1 MPYFSESSEQE
12 MGEDSSR
19 CSDLTNPL
27 VYFCR
32 FRMGTV
38 FSRGCASDGCIIRCP
53 NDTLRSSTISDGI
66 TFPSTMANVTDLQT
80 KYSKL
85 AQEYS
90 KLRAQNQ
97 VLKKAVVD
105 EQANSL
111 SLKEQLKQRDQSLR
125 KQEQEMDS
133 LSFRNQQ
140 LAKRV
145 ELLQEELAVSEAKG
159 KKGKSKGDSPPQHG
173 LETQNVFDE
182 DLQKKIEENERL
194 HIQFYEAD
202 EKHRRQE
209 AELKTRLQELEK
221 DSEQH
226 QAVVDGLTTKYMESI
241 ERLQGDKARLEVKA
255 QTLEREA
262 KECRMRTEECQ
273 QQLRRCQT
281 ELNRQVKQSSSVI
294 QEKVPFN
301 DTKFSDYN
309 SLNVPPHN
317 RRHQLKARDVAGQA
331 LGFIQDLV
339 AALLNFHSYTEQR
352 VHIYPL
358 DSSIETIS
366 PLNQKFS
373 QYLHENAAYV
383 RPLEDSFLQLHQS
396 ITEDTVTVLETV
408 VKLKTFADHFSS
420 YTHFL
425 QKILPYQLKSL
436 EEECEAPLCTAAL
449 TAKNQELQSDMK
461 RVTSVFEKLQNY
473 INILALPS
481 VRQDAVPQSSTS
493 AVFTQLAAC
502 LHSLNDAIKGESTIA
517 TFFSNNLD
525 FFTSPGYS
533 PRGSTVAL
541 NPLQAESMLANKK
554 KAAAYIHAIK
564 KPRPQSVPYREA
576 LSNRRILNSSTESRE
591 GLTQQ
596 RSHLAKIYNQALWT
610 VQPRMS
616 QCVSR
621 VYNNRD
627 KPSFHKLTVRSSP
640 LPVGLLQ
647 VQQSQ
652 EKIAR
657 LEQEKEHWLLE
668 AQLGKVRLEKENQ
681 RIADLE
687 AQLAAALGGSPNLQA
702 SAASTLAQSHEEADR
717 EQKAAGKETTL
728 CTSLVGDEESREQL
742 IKTHYM
748 ARVGELTTQLQISDS
763 KAVHFHSECRAL
775 AKRLAIAEK
784 SREALSEEVKV
795 ANQNITRLQDELTT
809 TKRSYEDQLSMM
821 SDHLC
826 SMNETLSK
834 QKEEID
840 TLKLGSKSAAAVVVS
855 KELVLSETCAKYDKS
870 SDNLTQDYQNK
881 GAEPD
886 PEAGL
891 RVRDVGLD
899 FYGQMRL
906 QHIESGFS
914 VASVDVPQSRAASTS
929 KDRLID

>member
-1 MPYFSESSEQE
+1 MHAALE
-12 MGEDSSR
+12 
-19 CSDLTNPL
+19 
-27 VYFCR
+27 
-32 FRMGTV
+32 
-38 FSRGCASDGCIIRCP
+38 
-53 NDTLRSSTISDGI
+53 ISG
-66 TFPSTMANVTDLQT
+66 
-80 KYSKL
+80 
-85 AQEYS
+85 
-90 KLRAQNQ
+90 LRAQNQ
-97 VLKKAVVD
+97 VLKKGVVD
-105 EQANSL
+105 EQANSA

-145 ELLQEELAVSEAKG
+145 ELLQEELAASEAKG
-159 KKGKSKGDSPPQHG
+159 KKGKSKGDSPSQHG
-173 LETQNVFDE
+173 LQTQSVFDE

-202 EKHRRQE
+202 ERHKKTE
-209 AELKTRLQELEK
+209 AELRERLEKLEK
-221 DSEQH
+221 DAEQH
-226 QAVVDGLTTKYMESI
+226 HGVVDGLTTKYAETI
-241 ERLQGDKARLEVKA
+241 ERLQSDKARLEVKA

-262 KECRMRTEECQ
+262 KECRMRTEDCQ
-273 QQLRRCQT
+273 QQLRRCQS

-301 DTKFSDYN
+301 DTSEYLRSVHCAAF
-309 SLNVPPHN
+309 
-317 RRHQLKARDVAGQA
+317 QLKARDVAGQA
-331 LGFIQDLV
+331 MSFIQDLV
-339 AALLNFHSYTEQR
+339 AALLNVHSYTEQR

-383 RPLEDSFLQLHQS
+383 RPLEDSFLQLYQS

-408 VKLKTFADHFSS
+408 VKLKIFSDNFSS

-449 TAKNQELQSDMK
+449 SAKNQELQSDIK

-473 INILALPS
+473 INLLALPS
-481 VRQDAVPQSSTS
+481 VRQDAMPHSNTS

-502 LHSLNDAIKGESTIA
+502 LHSLHDAIKEMSKHYNQKADIERELPTVTQKLCTTTECLLGSLGSLTSCTGKIA

-525 FFTSPGYS
+525 FFTSSGYS
-533 PRGSTVAL
+533 PRGSTAAL
-541 NPLQAESMLANKK
+541 NPVQAESMLANKK
-554 KAAAYIHAIK
+554 KATAYIQAVK
-564 KPRPQSVPYREA
+564 KVSPQSVPYREA
-576 LSNRRILNSSTESRE
+576 LSNRRILTSSTESRE
-591 GLTQQ
+591 GLTQ
-596 RSHLAKIYNQALWT
+596 
-610 VQPRMS
+610 
-616 QCVSR
+616 
-621 VYNNRD
+621 
-627 KPSFHKLTVRSSP
+627 
-640 LPVGLLQ
+640 Q

-681 RIADLE
+681 RIAELE
-687 AQLAAALGGSPNLQA
+687 AQLAANLYPSNNA
-702 SAASTLAQSHEEADR
+702 PSKDNKILCSLMLCLTLQ
-717 EQKAAGKETTL
+717 
-728 CTSLVGDEESREQL
+728 VGDEESREQL
-742 IKTHYM
+742 IKSHYM

-784 SREALSEEVKV
+784 SRETFSEEVKL
-795 ANQNITRLQDELTT
+795 ANQNITRLQDELAT

-834 QKEEID
+834 QREEID
-840 TLKLGSKSAAAVVVS
+840 TLKMGSKV
-855 KELVLSETCAKYDKS
+855 
-870 SDNLTQDYQNK
+870 
-881 GAEPD
+881 
-886 PEAGL
+886 
-891 RVRDVGLD
+891 
-899 FYGQMRL
+899 
-906 QHIESGFS
+906 
-914 VASVDVPQSRAASTS
+914 
-929 KDRLID
+929 

>member
-1 MPYFSESSEQE
+1 
-12 MGEDSSR
+12 
-19 CSDLTNPL
+19 
-27 VYFCR
+27 
-32 FRMGTV
+32 
-38 FSRGCASDGCIIRCP
+38 
-53 NDTLRSSTISDGI
+53 
-66 TFPSTMANVTDLQT
+66 MANVTDLQT

-105 EQANSL
+105 EQANST

-145 ELLQEELAVSEAKG
+145 ELLQEELVASEAKG
-159 KKGKSKGDSPPQHG
+159 KKGKHG
-173 LETQNVFDE
+173 LQTQNVFDE

-202 EKHRRQE
+202 EQHRRQE
-209 AELKTRLQELEK
+209 AELRARLKELEK

-226 QAVVDGLTTKYMESI
+226 QAVVDGLTTKYMETI

-255 QTLEREA
+255 QTLERES
-262 KECRMRTEECQ
+262 KECRLRTEECQ
-273 QQLRRCQT
+273 QQLRRCQA

-301 DTKFSDYN
+301 DTGEYLAMSHLDKED
-309 SLNVPPHN
+309 
-317 RRHQLKARDVAGQA
+317 LKARDVAGQA
-331 LGFIQDLV
+331 LSFIQDLV

-358 DSSIETIS
+358 DSSIESIS

-383 RPLEDSFLQLHQS
+383 RPLEDSLLQLHQS
-396 ITEDTVTVLETV
+396 ITEDTVTTLETV
-408 VKLKTFADHFSS
+408 IKLKSFADNFSS

-449 TAKNQELQSDMK
+449 TAKNHELQSDMK
-461 RVTSVFEKLQNY
+461 RLTSVFEKVQNY
-473 INILALPS
+473 INLLALPS
-481 VRQDAVPQSSTS
+481 RLTSNLLSSTS

-502 LHSLNDAIKGESTIA
+502 LLSLHDAIKEMSKHYNQKASLEQELPTVTQKLCTTTECLLGSLGSLTSSTGKIA

-525 FFTSPGYS
+525 FFTSSGYS
-533 PRGSTVAL
+533 PRGSTLTL
-541 NPLQAESMLANKK
+541 NPLQAENMLANKK
-554 KAAAYIHAIK
+554 KAVAYIQAIK
-564 KPRPQSVPYREA
+564 KPRPQSVPYKEA
-576 LSNRRILNSSTESRE
+576 LSNRRVLTSSTESRE
-591 GLTQQ
+591 GLTQ
-596 RSHLAKIYNQALWT
+596 
-610 VQPRMS
+610 
-616 QCVSR
+616 
-621 VYNNRD
+621 
-627 KPSFHKLTVRSSP
+627 
-640 LPVGLLQ
+640 Q

-687 AQLAAALGGSPNLQA
+687 AQLEAALGGSLSSQA
-702 SAASTLAQSHEEADR
+702 ATANIPAQSYEEAET

-728 CTSLVGDEESREQL
+728 CTSLVEITVTTQSVGDEESREQL

-748 ARVGELTTQLQISDS
+748 SRVGELTTQLQISDS

-775 AKRLAIAEK
+775 AKRLTIAEK
-784 SREALSEEVKV
+784 SRETLSDELKV

-834 QKEEID
+834 QREEID
-840 TLKLGSKSAAAVVVS
+840 TLKLGSKGN
-855 KELVLSETCAKYDKS
+855 AKK
-870 SDNLTQDYQNK
+870 NK
-881 GAEPD
+881 G
-886 PEAGL
+886 
-891 RVRDVGLD
+891 R
-899 FYGQMRL
+899 
-906 QHIESGFS
+906 
-914 VASVDVPQSRAASTS
+914 
-929 KDRLID
+929 

>member
-1 MPYFSESSEQE
+1 H
-12 MGEDSSR
+12 
-19 CSDLTNPL
+19 
-27 VYFCR
+27 V
-32 FRMGTV
+32 
-38 FSRGCASDGCIIRCP
+38 
-53 NDTLRSSTISDGI
+53 RSLD
-66 TFPSTMANVTDLQT
+66 N
-80 KYSKL
+80 
-85 AQEYS
+85 YS

-105 EQANSL
+105 EQANSA
-111 SLKEQLKQRDQSLR
+111 SLKEQLKQKDQSLR

-145 ELLQEELAVSEAKG
+145 ELLQEELAASEAKG
-159 KKGKSKGDSPPQHG
+159 RKGKSKGDSPSQHG
-173 LETQNVFDE
+173 LQTQSVFDE

-202 EKHRRQE
+202 EQHRRQE
-209 AELKTRLQELEK
+209 AELRTRLTELEK

-226 QAVVDGLTTKYMESI
+226 QAVVDGLTTKYMETI
-241 ERLQGDKARLEVKA
+241 ERLQSDKARLEIKA

-262 KECRMRTEECQ
+262 KDCRMRTEECQ
-273 QQLRRCQT
+273 QQLRRCQS

-331 LGFIQDLV
+331 LSFIQDLV
-339 AALLNFHSYTEQR
+339 AALLNFHTYTEQR

-358 DSSIETIS
+358 DSSIEPIS

-396 ITEDTVTVLETV
+396 ITEDTLPTVT
-408 VKLKTFADHFSS
+408 
-420 YTHFL
+420 
-425 QKILPYQLKSL
+425 QK
-436 EEECEAPLCTAAL
+436 LCTTTECLVGSLSSL
-449 TAKNQELQSDMK
+449 T
-461 RVTSVFEKLQNY
+461 
-473 INILALPS
+473 
-481 VRQDAVPQSSTS
+481 SSTG
-493 AVFTQLAAC
+493 
-502 LHSLNDAIKGESTIA
+502 KIA

-525 FFTSPGYS
+525 FFTSSGYC
-533 PRGSTVAL
+533 PKGCTVAL

-554 KAAAYIHAIK
+554 KAAGYIHALR
-564 KPRPQSVPYREA
+564 KPRPQSVPYRDA
-576 LSNRRILNSSTESRE
+576 LSNRRILTSSTESRE
-591 GLTQQ
+591 GLTQ
-596 RSHLAKIYNQALWT
+596 
-610 VQPRMS
+610 
-616 QCVSR
+616 
-621 VYNNRD
+621 
-627 KPSFHKLTVRSSP
+627 
-640 LPVGLLQ
+640 Q

-687 AQLAAALGGSPNLQA
+687 AQLAAALGGSPSSQTA
-702 SAASTLAQSHEEADR
+702 AASTLAQSHEER
-717 EQKAAGKETTL
+717 KKMISSWVL
-728 CTSLVGDEESREQL
+728 CLCLQVGDEESREQL

-748 ARVGELTTQLQISDS
+748 VRVGELTTQLQISDS

-784 SREALSEEVKV
+784 SRETLSEEVKL
-795 ANQNITRLQDELTT
+795 ANQNITRLQDELAT

-834 QKEEID
+834 QREEID
-840 TLKLGSKSAAAVVVS
+840 TLKLGSKVHTFVVS
-855 KELVLSETCAKYDKS
+855 AFCSLLKFKLLSRILLSTIFDSLS
-870 SDNLTQDYQNK
+870 S
-881 GAEPD
+881 
-886 PEAGL
+886 
-891 RVRDVGLD
+891 
-899 FYGQMRL
+899 
-906 QHIESGFS
+906 
-914 VASVDVPQSRAASTS
+914 
-929 KDRLID
+929 

>member
-1 MPYFSESSEQE
+1 
-12 MGEDSSR
+12 
-19 CSDLTNPL
+19 
-27 VYFCR
+27 
-32 FRMGTV
+32 
-38 FSRGCASDGCIIRCP
+38 
-53 NDTLRSSTISDGI
+53 
-66 TFPSTMANVTDLQT
+66 MANVTDMQT

-105 EQANSL
+105 EQANSA
-111 SLKEQLKQRDQSLR
+111 SLKDQLKQRDQSLR

-145 ELLQEELAVSEAKG
+145 ELLQEELAASEG
-159 KKGKSKGDSPPQHG
+159 RSKKGKGKGDSPLQPG
-173 LETQNVFDE
+173 LQTQSVFNE

-202 EKHRRQE
+202 EQHKKKE
-209 AELKTRLQELEK
+209 AELRARLEK
-221 DSEQH
+221 LEREAEEH
-226 QAVVDGLTTKYMESI
+226 QAVVDGLATKYVETI
-241 ERLQGDKARLEVKA
+241 ERLQGDKARLELKT

-262 KECRMRTEECQ
+262 KDCRMRTEECQ
-273 QQLRRCQT
+273 QQLRRCQS
-281 ELNRQVKQSSSVI
+281 ELSRQVKQSSSVI

-309 SLNVPPHN
+309 SLNVPSHN
-317 RRHQLKARDVAGQA
+317 RRHQLKARDLTSQA
-331 LGFIQDLV
+331 LSFVQDLV
-339 AALLNFHSYTEQR
+339 AALLNFHTYTEQR

-358 DSSIETIS
+358 DSSIEPIS

-383 RPLEDSFLQLHQS
+383 RPLEDSFLQLYQS

-408 VKLKTFADHFSS
+408 VMLRNFAGNFSS

-425 QKILPYQLKSL
+425 LKILPYQLKSL

-449 TAKNQELQSDMK
+449 MVKNQELQSDMK
-461 RVTSVFEKLQNY
+461 KVTTVFEKMQNY
-473 INILALPS
+473 INLLALPS
-481 VRQDAVPQSSTS
+481 VRQDAMPQSSTS
-493 AVFTQLAAC
+493 AVFTQLAAS
-502 LHSLNDAIKGESTIA
+502 LHSLHDAIKEMSKHYNQKASIEQELPTVTQKLCTTTECLLGSLGSLTNVTGKIA

-533 PRGSTVAL
+533 PRGCTVSL
-541 NPLQAESMLANKK
+541 NPQQAESMLANKK
-554 KAAAYIHAIK
+554 KAAAYIDAIK
-564 KPRPQSVPYREA
+564 TARPQSVPYREA
-576 LSNRRILNSSTESRE
+576 LSNRRILTSSTESRE
-591 GLTQQ
+591 GLTQ
-596 RSHLAKIYNQALWT
+596 
-610 VQPRMS
+610 
-616 QCVSR
+616 
-621 VYNNRD
+621 
-627 KPSFHKLTVRSSP
+627 
-640 LPVGLLQ
+640 Q

-687 AQLAAALGGSPNLQA
+687 AQLAAALGGSQ
-702 SAASTLAQSHEEADR
+702 STQTAADGRLTQNHEEA
-717 EQKAAGKETTL
+717 ETAQKATGKETTL
-728 CTSLVGDEESREQL
+728 CTSLVGMLCTTPTDEHVGDEESREQL
-742 IKTHYM
+742 IKTHYIS
-748 ARVGELTTQLQISDS
+748 RVGELTTQLQISDS

-775 AKRLAIAEK
+775 AKRLTIAEK
-784 SREALSEEVKV
+784 ARETLSEEVKL
-795 ANQNITRLQDELTT
+795 ANENITRLQDELTT

-834 QKEEID
+834 QREEID
-840 TLKLGSKSAAAVVVS
+840 MLKLGGKANAKKNKS
-855 KELVLSETCAKYDKS
+855 
-870 SDNLTQDYQNK
+870 
-881 GAEPD
+881 
-886 PEAGL
+886 
-891 RVRDVGLD
+891 R
-899 FYGQMRL
+899 
-906 QHIESGFS
+906 
-914 VASVDVPQSRAASTS
+914 
-929 KDRLID
+929 

>member
-1 MPYFSESSEQE
+1 
-12 MGEDSSR
+12 
-19 CSDLTNPL
+19 
-27 VYFCR
+27 
-32 FRMGTV
+32 
-38 FSRGCASDGCIIRCP
+38 
-53 NDTLRSSTISDGI
+53 
-66 TFPSTMANVTDLQT
+66 MANVTDLQT

-97 VLKKAVVD
+97 VLKKGVVD
-105 EQANSL
+105 EQANSA
-111 SLKEQLKQRDQSLR
+111 SFKEQLKQRDQSLR

-145 ELLQEELAVSEAKG
+145 ELLQEELA
-159 KKGKSKGDSPPQHG
+159 SKVDSPSQHG
-173 LETQNVFDE
+173 LETQSVFDE

-202 EKHRRQE
+202 EQHRRQE
-209 AELKTRLQELEK
+209 AELMTRLQELEK
-221 DSEQH
+221 ESEQH
-226 QAVVDGLTTKYMESI
+226 QAVVDGLTAKYMETI
-241 ERLQGDKARLEVKA
+241 GRLQSDKARLEVKA
-255 QTLEREA
+255 QTLERES

-273 QQLRRCQT
+273 QQLRRCQS

-301 DTKFSDYN
+301 DTKFGDYN

-317 RRHQLKARDVAGQA
+317 RRHQLKARDLSGQA
-331 LGFIQDLV
+331 LSFIQDLV

-358 DSSIETIS
+358 DSSIEPIS

-383 RPLEDSFLQLHQS
+383 RPLEDSCLQLHQS

-408 VKLKTFADHFSS
+408 VKLKSFADNFSS

-436 EEECEAPLCTAAL
+436 EEECDTPLCTAAL
-449 TAKNQELQSDMK
+449 TAKNQELQRDMK
-461 RVTSVFEKLQNY
+461 RVTSVFEKLQSY
-473 INILALPS
+473 IYLLALPS
-481 VRQDAVPQSSTS
+481 VRQDAMPQSSTS

-502 LHSLNDAIKGESTIA
+502 LHSLHDAIKEMSKHYNQKAGLEQDLPTITQKLCTTTECLLGSLGSLTSSTGKIA

-525 FFTSPGYS
+525 FFTSSGYS
-533 PRGSTVAL
+533 PRGSTVPL

-564 KPRPQSVPYREA
+564 KARPQSVPYKEA
-576 LSNRRILNSSTESRE
+576 LSNRRILTSSTESRE

-596 RSHLAKIYNQALWT
+596 VH
-610 VQPRMS
+610 
-616 QCVSR
+616 
-621 VYNNRD
+621 
-627 KPSFHKLTVRSSP
+627 
-640 LPVGLLQ
+640 
-647 VQQSQ
+647 QSQ

-687 AQLAAALGGSPNLQA
+687 TQLAAALRGSPHSQPA
-702 SAASTLAQSHEEADR
+702 AASTLAQSHEEVEN
-717 EQKAAGKETTL
+717 EQKPAGRETTL
-728 CTSLVGDEESREQL
+728 CTSLVGMLCTTPTVEHMGDEESREKL

-784 SREALSEEVKV
+784 SRETLSEEVKL
-795 ANQNITRLQDELTT
+795 ANQNITRLQDELAT

-834 QKEEID
+834 QREEID
-840 TLKLGSKSAAAVVVS
+840 TLKLGSKGN
-855 KELVLSETCAKYDKS
+855 AKK
-870 SDNLTQDYQNK
+870 NK
-881 GAEPD
+881 G
-886 PEAGL
+886 
-891 RVRDVGLD
+891 R
-899 FYGQMRL
+899 
-906 QHIESGFS
+906 
-914 VASVDVPQSRAASTS
+914 
-929 KDRLID
+929 

>member
-1 MPYFSESSEQE
+1 
-12 MGEDSSR
+12 
-19 CSDLTNPL
+19 
-27 VYFCR
+27 
-32 FRMGTV
+32 
-38 FSRGCASDGCIIRCP
+38 
-53 NDTLRSSTISDGI
+53 
-66 TFPSTMANVTDLQT
+66 MANVTDLQT

-105 EQANSL
+105 EQASSA

-145 ELLQEELAVSEAKG
+145 ELLQEELAASEAKG
-159 KKGKSKGDSPPQHG
+159 KKGKTKGDSPSQHG
-173 LETQNVFDE
+173 QQTQSVFDE

-202 EKHRRQE
+202 EQHKRQE
-209 AELKTRLQELEK
+209 AELRAQLDELEK

-226 QAVVDGLTTKYMESI
+226 QAVVDGLTTKYMATI
-241 ERLQGDKARLEVKA
+241 ERLQSDKARLEVKA

-262 KECRMRTEECQ
+262 KECRMRTDECQ
-273 QQLRRCQT
+273 QQLRQCQS
-281 ELNRQVKQSSSVI
+281 ELNKQVKQSSSVI

-301 DTKFSDYN
+301 DTSEYHLNKNYLQFS
-309 SLNVPPHN
+309 LWI
-317 RRHQLKARDVAGQA
+317 QLKARDVAGQA
-331 LGFIQDLV
+331 LSFIQDLI

-352 VHIYPL
+352 VHIYPR
-358 DSSIETIS
+358 DSSIEPIS

-408 VKLKTFADHFSS
+408 VKLKSFADNFCS

-425 QKILPYQLKSL
+425 QKILPYHL
-436 EEECEAPLCTAAL
+436 EEECEASLCTAAL
-449 TAKNQELQSDMK
+449 TVKNQELQTDMK

-473 INILALPS
+473 INLLALPS
-481 VRQDAVPQSSTS
+481 VQQDAMPLSSTS

-502 LHSLNDAIKGESTIA
+502 LHSLHDAIKEMSKHYNQKAGLEKELPTITQKLSTTTECLLGSLGSLTSSTGKIA

-525 FFTSPGYS
+525 FFTSSGYS
-533 PRGSTVAL
+533 PRGSTVTL
-541 NPLQAESMLANKK
+541 NPLQAETMLANKK

-564 KPRPQSVPYREA
+564 KPRPQSVPHREA
-576 LSNRRILNSSTESRE
+576 LSNRRILTSSTESRE
-591 GLTQQ
+591 GLTQ
-596 RSHLAKIYNQALWT
+596 
-610 VQPRMS
+610 
-616 QCVSR
+616 
-621 VYNNRD
+621 
-627 KPSFHKLTVRSSP
+627 
-640 LPVGLLQ
+640 Q

-681 RIADLE
+681 RIGDLE
-687 AQLAAALGGSPNLQA
+687 AQLAAALGGSPNSQP
-702 SAASTLAQSHEEADR
+702 AATSTLAQSHEEA
-717 EQKAAGKETTL
+717 EAEPKAAVKETTL

-748 ARVGELTTQLQISDS
+748 TRVGELTTQLQISDS
-763 KAVHFHSECRAL
+763 KSVHFHSECRAL

-784 SREALSEEVKV
+784 SRETLSEEVKM

-826 SMNETLSK
+826 SMNETLTK
-834 QKEEID
+834 QREEID
-840 TLKLGSKSAAAVVVS
+840 TLKLG
-855 KELVLSETCAKYDKS
+855 
-870 SDNLTQDYQNK
+870 NK
-881 GAEPD
+881 GNAKKNK
-886 PEAGL
+886 G
-891 RVRDVGLD
+891 R
-899 FYGQMRL
+899 
-906 QHIESGFS
+906 
-914 VASVDVPQSRAASTS
+914 
-929 KDRLID
+929 

>member
-1 MPYFSESSEQE
+1 
-12 MGEDSSR
+12 
-19 CSDLTNPL
+19 
-27 VYFCR
+27 
-32 FRMGTV
+32 
-38 FSRGCASDGCIIRCP
+38 
-53 NDTLRSSTISDGI
+53 
-66 TFPSTMANVTDLQT
+66 MANVTDLQT

-97 VLKKAVVD
+97 VLKKGVVD
-105 EQANSL
+105 EQANSA

-145 ELLQEELAVSEAKG
+145 ELLQEELAASEAKG
-159 KKGKSKGDSPPQHG
+159 KKGKWTSGNSPSQHG
-173 LETQNVFDE
+173 LQTQSVFDE

-202 EKHRRQE
+202 ERHKKTE
-209 AELKTRLQELEK
+209 AELRERLEKLEK
-221 DSEQH
+221 DAEQH
-226 QAVVDGLTTKYMESI
+226 HGVVDGLTTKYAETI
-241 ERLQGDKARLEVKA
+241 ERLQSDKARLEVKA

-262 KECRMRTEECQ
+262 KECRMRTEDCQ
-273 QQLRRCQT
+273 QQLRRCQS

-301 DTKFSDYN
+301 DTSEYLRSVHCAAF
-309 SLNVPPHN
+309 
-317 RRHQLKARDVAGQA
+317 QLKARDVAGQA
-331 LGFIQDLV
+331 MSFIQDLV
-339 AALLNFHSYTEQR
+339 AALLNVHSYTEQR

-383 RPLEDSFLQLHQS
+383 RPLEDSFLQLYQS

-408 VKLKTFADHFSS
+408 VKLKIFSDNFSS

-449 TAKNQELQSDMK
+449 SAKNQELQSDIK

-473 INILALPS
+473 INLLALPS
-481 VRQDAVPQSSTS
+481 VRQDAMPHSNTS

-502 LHSLNDAIKGESTIA
+502 LHSLHDAIKEMSKHYNQKADIERELPTVTQKLCTTTECLLGSLGSLTSCTGKIA

-525 FFTSPGYS
+525 FFTSSGYS
-533 PRGSTVAL
+533 PRGSTAAL
-541 NPLQAESMLANKK
+541 NPVQAESMLANKK
-554 KAAAYIHAIK
+554 KATAYIQAVK
-564 KPRPQSVPYREA
+564 K
-576 LSNRRILNSSTESRE
+576 
-591 GLTQQ
+591 
-596 RSHLAKIYNQALWT
+596 
-610 VQPRMS
+610 
-616 QCVSR
+616 
-621 VYNNRD
+621 
-627 KPSFHKLTVRSSP
+627 
-640 LPVGLLQ
+640 

-681 RIADLE
+681 RIAELE
-687 AQLAAALGGSPNLQA
+687 AQLAAALGGSPNSQTA
-702 SAASTLAQSHEEADR
+702 
-717 EQKAAGKETTL
+717 AAGALTL
-728 CTSLVGDEESREQL
+728 MLCLTLQVGDEESREQL
-742 IKTHYM
+742 IKSHYM

-784 SREALSEEVKV
+784 SRETFSEEVKL
-795 ANQNITRLQDELTT
+795 ANQNITRLQDELAT

-834 QKEEID
+834 QREEID
-840 TLKLGSKSAAAVVVS
+840 TLKMGSKV
-855 KELVLSETCAKYDKS
+855 
-870 SDNLTQDYQNK
+870 
-881 GAEPD
+881 
-886 PEAGL
+886 
-891 RVRDVGLD
+891 
-899 FYGQMRL
+899 
-906 QHIESGFS
+906 
-914 VASVDVPQSRAASTS
+914 
-929 KDRLID
+929 

>member
-1 MPYFSESSEQE
+1 
-12 MGEDSSR
+12 
-19 CSDLTNPL
+19 
-27 VYFCR
+27 
-32 FRMGTV
+32 
-38 FSRGCASDGCIIRCP
+38 
-53 NDTLRSSTISDGI
+53 
-66 TFPSTMANVTDLQT
+66 MANVTDLQT

-105 EQANSL
+105 EQASTV
-111 SLKEQLKQRDQSLR
+111 SLKEQLKHRDQSLR

-145 ELLQEELAVSEAKG
+145 ELLQEELAVSEAKS
-159 KKGKSKGDSPPQHG
+159 KKGKSKVDSPSQHG
-173 LETQNVFDE
+173 LETQSVFDE

-202 EKHRRQE
+202 EQHRRQE
-209 AELKTRLQELEK
+209 AELRGRLQELER

-226 QAVVDGLTTKYMESI
+226 QTVVDGLTAKYIDTI
-241 ERLQGDKARLEVKA
+241 ERLQSDKARLEV
-255 QTLEREA
+255 
-262 KECRMRTEECQ
+262 RMVKCIIKSVKLSSFFPLCSQ
-273 QQLRRCQT
+273 QQLRRCQS

-301 DTKFSDYN
+301 DTSEY
-309 SLNVPPHN
+309 LAP
-317 RRHQLKARDVAGQA
+317 RHLKARDVAGQA
-331 LGFIQDLV
+331 LSFIQDLV

-352 VHIYPL
+352 VHIYPR
-358 DSSIETIS
+358 DSSIEPIS

-408 VKLKTFADHFSS
+408 VKLKSFADNFSS

-449 TAKNQELQSDMK
+449 TAKNQELQGDMK
-461 RVTSVFEKLQNY
+461 RVTSVFEKLQSY

-481 VRQDAVPQSSTS
+481 VRQDAMLPSSTS

-502 LHSLNDAIKGESTIA
+502 LHSLHDAIKEMSKHYNQKAGLEQELPTITQKLCTTSECLLGSLGSLTSSTGKIA

-533 PRGSTVAL
+533 PRGGTVTL

-554 KAAAYIHAIK
+554 KAAAYMYAIK

-576 LSNRRILNSSTESRE
+576 LSNRRILTSSTESRE
-591 GLTQQ
+591 GLTQ
-596 RSHLAKIYNQALWT
+596 
-610 VQPRMS
+610 
-616 QCVSR
+616 
-621 VYNNRD
+621 
-627 KPSFHKLTVRSSP
+627 
-640 LPVGLLQ
+640 Q

-687 AQLAAALGGSPNLQA
+687 AQLAAALGGSPNTQA
-702 SAASTLAQSHEEADR
+702 AAASTLAQSHEEA
-717 EQKAAGKETTL
+717 EKELQKAVGKETTL
-728 CTSLVGDEESREQL
+728 CTSLVGDEDSREQL

-784 SREALSEEVKV
+784 SRETLSEEVKR

-834 QKEEID
+834 QREEID
-840 TLKLGSKSAAAVVVS
+840 TLKLGSKGN
-855 KELVLSETCAKYDKS
+855 AKK
-870 SDNLTQDYQNK
+870 NK
-881 GAEPD
+881 G
-886 PEAGL
+886 
-891 RVRDVGLD
+891 R
-899 FYGQMRL
+899 
-906 QHIESGFS
+906 
-914 VASVDVPQSRAASTS
+914 
-929 KDRLID
+929 

>member
-1 MPYFSESSEQE
+1 
-12 MGEDSSR
+12 
-19 CSDLTNPL
+19 
-27 VYFCR
+27 
-32 FRMGTV
+32 
-38 FSRGCASDGCIIRCP
+38 
-53 NDTLRSSTISDGI
+53 
-66 TFPSTMANVTDLQT
+66 MANVTDLQT

-97 VLKKAVVD
+97 VLKKGVVD
-105 EQANSL
+105 EQANSA
-111 SLKEQLKQRDQSLR
+111 SFKEQLKQRDQSLR

-159 KKGKSKGDSPPQHG
+159 KKGKSKADSPSQHG
-173 LETQNVFDE
+173 LETQCVFDE

-194 HIQFYEAD
+194 HIQFYEAG
-202 EKHRRQE
+202 EQHSRQE
-209 AELKTRLQELEK
+209 SELKTRLQELEK

-226 QAVVDGLTTKYMESI
+226 QAVVGGLTTKYMDTI
-241 ERLQGDKARLEVKA
+241 ERLQSDKARLEIKS

-273 QQLRRCQT
+273 QQLRLSQS

-301 DTKFSDYN
+301 DTKLIGYN

-331 LGFIQDLV
+331 LSFIQDLV

-358 DSSIETIS
+358 DSSIEPIS

-383 RPLEDSFLQLHQS
+383 RPLEDSFLHLHQS

-408 VKLKTFADHFSS
+408 VKLKSFADHFSS

-436 EEECEAPLCTAAL
+436 EEECDTPLCTAAL

-461 RVTSVFEKLQNY
+461 RVTSVFEKMQSY
-473 INILALPS
+473 INLLALPS
-481 VRQDAVPQSSTS
+481 VRQDAMPQSSTS

-502 LHSLNDAIKGESTIA
+502 LHSLHDAIKDMSKHYNQKASLEQELPTITQKLCTTTECLLGSLGSLTSSTGKIA

-525 FFTSPGYS
+525 FFTSSGYS
-533 PRGSTVAL
+533 PRGSTLAL

-554 KAAAYIHAIK
+554 KAAAYISAVK
-564 KPRPQSVPYREA
+564 KARPQSVPYNDA
-576 LSNRRILNSSTESRE
+576 LSNRRVLTSSTESRE
-591 GLTQQ
+591 GL
-596 RSHLAKIYNQALWT
+596 
-610 VQPRMS
+610 S
-616 QCVSR
+616 Q
-621 VYNNRD
+621 
-627 KPSFHKLTVRSSP
+627 
-640 LPVGLLQ
+640 Q

-652 EKIAR
+652 DKIAR

-687 AQLAAALGGSPNLQA
+687 AQLAAAQGGILNSPPA
-702 SAASTLAQSHEEADR
+702 AASTPVQSQEEAEMEPGAGER
-717 EQKAAGKETTL
+717 EATL
-728 CTSLVGDEESREQL
+728 CTSLVGMLCTTPSVEHVGDEESRETL

-784 SREALSEEVKV
+784 SRETLTEEIKL
-795 ANQNITRLQDELTT
+795 ATQKITRLQDELAT

-834 QKEEID
+834 QREEID
-840 TLKLGSKSAAAVVVS
+840 TLKLGSKGN
-855 KELVLSETCAKYDKS
+855 AKK
-870 SDNLTQDYQNK
+870 NK
-881 GAEPD
+881 G
-886 PEAGL
+886 
-891 RVRDVGLD
+891 R
-899 FYGQMRL
+899 
-906 QHIESGFS
+906 
-914 VASVDVPQSRAASTS
+914 
-929 KDRLID
+929 

>member
-1 MPYFSESSEQE
+1 
-12 MGEDSSR
+12 
-19 CSDLTNPL
+19 
-27 VYFCR
+27 
-32 FRMGTV
+32 
-38 FSRGCASDGCIIRCP
+38 
-53 NDTLRSSTISDGI
+53 
-66 TFPSTMANVTDLQT
+66 MAADLQA

-105 EQANSL
+105 EQASSA
-111 SLKEQLKQRDQSLR
+111 SLKDQLKQRDQSLR
-125 KQEQEMDS
+125 KVEQEMDS

-145 ELLQEELAVSEAKG
+145 ELLQEELAASEAKG
-159 KKGKSKGDSPPQHG
+159 KKGKTKGDSPSQQG
-173 LETQNVFDE
+173 LQTQSVFDE
-182 DLQKKIEENERL
+182 DLQKKIQENERL

-202 EKHRRQE
+202 EQHRRQE
-209 AELKTRLQELEK
+209 AQLKARLDELEK

-226 QAVVDGLTTKYMESI
+226 QAVVDGLTTKYMETI
-241 ERLQGDKARLEVKA
+241 ERLQSDKARLEVRVSSQKGTG
-255 QTLEREA
+255 QEEKEA
-262 KECRMRTEECQ
+262 VWECDCHQ
-273 QQLRRCQT
+273 QQLRRCQS

-301 DTKFSDYN
+301 DTSEQLSAASVFS
-309 SLNVPPHN
+309 LWV
-317 RRHQLKARDVAGQA
+317 QLKARDVAGQA
-331 LGFIQDLV
+331 VGFVQDLV

-358 DSSIETIS
+358 DSSIEPVS

-383 RPLEDSFLQLHQS
+383 RPLEDSLQQLHQS

-408 VKLKTFADHFSS
+408 GKLRNFAENFSS

-436 EEECEAPLCTAAL
+436 EEECETPLCTTAL
-449 TAKNQELQSDMK
+449 AVKNQELQSDMK
-461 RVTSVFEKLQNY
+461 RVTSMFEKLQNY
-473 INILALPS
+473 INLLALPS
-481 VRQDAVPQSSTS
+481 VQQDAMPQSSTS
-493 AVFTQLAAC
+493 AVFTQLDGITC
-502 LHSLNDAIKGESTIA
+502 LSCFGSVCPEMSKHYNQKATLEQELPTVTQKLRTTTECLLGSLGSLTNSTGKIA

-525 FFTSPGYS
+525 FFTSSTGYG
-533 PRGSTVAL
+533 PRGGTVAL

-554 KAAAYIHAIK
+554 KAAAYIHAIR

-576 LSNRRILNSSTESRE
+576 LSNRRILTSSTESRE
-591 GLTQQ
+591 GLTQ
-596 RSHLAKIYNQALWT
+596 
-610 VQPRMS
+610 
-616 QCVSR
+616 
-621 VYNNRD
+621 
-627 KPSFHKLTVRSSP
+627 
-640 LPVGLLQ
+640 Q

-687 AQLAAALGGSPNLQA
+687 AQLAASLTCFFFVLHCYHQVGM
-702 SAASTLAQSHEEADR
+702 
-717 EQKAAGKETTL
+717 L
-728 CTSLVGDEESREQL
+728 CTTPTMGDEESREQL

-784 SREALSEEVKV
+784 SRETLSEEVKL
-795 ANQNITRLQDELTT
+795 ANQNITRLQDELAT

-834 QKEEID
+834 QREEID
-840 TLKLGSKSAAAVVVS
+840 TLKLGSKVQ
-855 KELVLSETCAKYDKS
+855 L
-870 SDNLTQDYQNK
+870 
-881 GAEPD
+881 
-886 PEAGL
+886 
-891 RVRDVGLD
+891 
-899 FYGQMRL
+899 
-906 QHIESGFS
+906 
-914 VASVDVPQSRAASTS
+914 
-929 KDRLID
+929 

>member
-1 MPYFSESSEQE
+1 
-12 MGEDSSR
+12 
-19 CSDLTNPL
+19 T
-27 VYFCR
+27 
-32 FRMGTV
+32 
-38 FSRGCASDGCIIRCP
+38 
-53 NDTLRSSTISDGI
+53 DT
-66 TFPSTMANVTDLQT
+66 
-80 KYSKL
+80 
-85 AQEYS
+85 
-90 KLRAQNQ
+90 LRAQNQ

-105 EQANSL
+105 EQASSA
-111 SLKEQLKQRDQSLR
+111 SLKDQLKQRDQSLR
-125 KQEQEMDS
+125 KVEQEMDS

-145 ELLQEELAVSEAKG
+145 ELLQEELAASEAKG
-159 KKGKSKGDSPPQHG
+159 KKGKTKGDSPSQQG
-173 LETQNVFDE
+173 LQTQSVFDE
-182 DLQKKIEENERL
+182 DLQKKIQENERL

-202 EKHRRQE
+202 EQHRRQE
-209 AELKTRLQELEK
+209 AQLKARLDELEK

-226 QAVVDGLTTKYMESI
+226 QAVVDGLTTKYMETI
-241 ERLQGDKARLEVKA
+241 ERLQSDKARLEVKA

-273 QQLRRCQT
+273 QQLRRCQS

-301 DTKFSDYN
+301 DTKFGDYN

-331 LGFIQDLV
+331 VGFVQDLV

-358 DSSIETIS
+358 DSSIEPVS

-383 RPLEDSFLQLHQS
+383 RPLEDSLQQLHQS
-396 ITEDTVTVLETV
+396 ITEDTLPTVTQ
-408 VKLKTFADHFSS
+408 KLRT
-420 YTHFL
+420 TTECL
-425 QKILPYQLKSL
+425 LGSL
-436 EEECEAPLCTAAL
+436 GSL
-449 TAKNQELQSDMK
+449 TN
-461 RVTSVFEKLQNY
+461 
-473 INILALPS
+473 
-481 VRQDAVPQSSTS
+481 STG
-493 AVFTQLAAC
+493 
-502 LHSLNDAIKGESTIA
+502 KIA

-525 FFTSPGYS
+525 FFTSSTGYG
-533 PRGSTVAL
+533 PRGGTVAL

-554 KAAAYIHAIK
+554 KAAAYIHAIR

-576 LSNRRILNSSTESRE
+576 LSNRRILTSSTESRE
-591 GLTQQ
+591 GLTQ
-596 RSHLAKIYNQALWT
+596 
-610 VQPRMS
+610 
-616 QCVSR
+616 
-621 VYNNRD
+621 
-627 KPSFHKLTVRSSP
+627 
-640 LPVGLLQ
+640 Q

-687 AQLAAALGGSPNLQA
+687 AQLAAALGGSPTAHTALSLYWA
-702 SAASTLAQSHEEADR
+702 FVLLAEDFFFPKHGCIIILSCCSHA
-717 EQKAAGKETTL
+717 KL
-728 CTSLVGDEESREQL
+728 ESREQL

-784 SREALSEEVKV
+784 SRETLSEEVKL
-795 ANQNITRLQDELTT
+795 ANQNITRLQDELAT

-834 QKEEID
+834 QREEID
-840 TLKLGSKSAAAVVVS
+840 TLKLGSKVQ
-855 KELVLSETCAKYDKS
+855 L
-870 SDNLTQDYQNK
+870 
-881 GAEPD
+881 
-886 PEAGL
+886 
-891 RVRDVGLD
+891 
-899 FYGQMRL
+899 
-906 QHIESGFS
+906 
-914 VASVDVPQSRAASTS
+914 
-929 KDRLID
+929 

>member
-1 MPYFSESSEQE
+1 
-12 MGEDSSR
+12 
-19 CSDLTNPL
+19 
-27 VYFCR
+27 
-32 FRMGTV
+32 
-38 FSRGCASDGCIIRCP
+38 
-53 NDTLRSSTISDGI
+53 
-66 TFPSTMANVTDLQT
+66 MANVTDLQT

-105 EQANSL
+105 EQANSA

-145 ELLQEELAVSEAKG
+145 ELLQEELAASEAKG
-159 KKGKSKGDSPPQHG
+159 KKGKNKGDSPSQHG
-173 LETQNVFDE
+173 LQTQNVFDE

-202 EKHRRQE
+202 EQHKRQE
-209 AELKTRLQELEK
+209 AELRARLSELERG
-221 DSEQH
+221 SQEH
-226 QAVVDGLTTKYMESI
+226 QTTVEGLTTKYMENT
-241 ERLQGDKARLEVKA
+241 EKLQSDKARLELKV

-273 QQLRRCQT
+273 QQLRRCQS

-301 DTKFSDYN
+301 DTKYSDYN

-331 LGFIQDLV
+331 LSFIQDLV
-339 AALLNFHSYTEQR
+339 AALLNFHTYTEQR

-358 DSSIETIS
+358 DSSIEPIS

-408 VKLKTFADHFSS
+408 VKLKPFTDNFSS
-420 YTHFL
+420 YSCFL

-436 EEECEAPLCTAAL
+436 EEECDASLCPAAL
-449 TAKNQELQSDMK
+449 TAKNQELQRDMK
-461 RVTSVFEKLQNY
+461 KVTSLFDKIQNY
-473 INILALPS
+473 MNLLALPS
-481 VRQDAVPQSSTS
+481 VQQDGLPHSSTS
-493 AVFTQLAAC
+493 AVFTQLAAF
-502 LHSLNDAIKGESTIA
+502 LHSLHDTIREMSKHYNQKAALEQEMPTVTQKLCTTTECLVGSLGSLTIVTGKIA

-525 FFTSPGYS
+525 FFTSSGYG
-533 PRGSTVAL
+533 PKGSAVPL
-541 NPLQAESMLANKK
+541 NPLQAETMLAHKK
-554 KAAAYIHAIK
+554 KAAAYLEAIR
-564 KPRPQSVPYREA
+564 KPRPQSVPYKEA
-576 LSNRRILNSSTESRE
+576 LSNQRILTSSTESRE
-591 GLTQQ
+591 GLAQ
-596 RSHLAKIYNQALWT
+596 
-610 VQPRMS
+610 
-616 QCVSR
+616 
-621 VYNNRD
+621 
-627 KPSFHKLTVRSSP
+627 
-640 LPVGLLQ
+640 Q
-647 VQQSQ
+647 VQQSL
-652 EKIAR
+652 EKISR

-681 RIADLE
+681 RISELE
-687 AQLAAALGGSPNLQA
+687 AQLTAALGGGLNTQTTPNHQDEEMGLKT
-702 SAASTLAQSHEEADR
+702 AAKEA
-717 EQKAAGKETTL
+717 TL
-728 CTSLVGDEESREQL
+728 CTSLVGMLCTTPSVEPVGDEESREQL

-775 AKRLAIAEK
+775 AKRLALAEK
-784 SREALSEEVKV
+784 SRENLSEDVKLS
-795 ANQNITRLQDELTT
+795 NQNITRLQDELTT

-834 QKEEID
+834 QREEID
-840 TLKLGSKSAAAVVVS
+840 TLKLGSKAN
-855 KELVLSETCAKYDKS
+855 AKK
-870 SDNLTQDYQNK
+870 NK
-881 GAEPD
+881 G
-886 PEAGL
+886 
-891 RVRDVGLD
+891 R
-899 FYGQMRL
+899 
-906 QHIESGFS
+906 
-914 VASVDVPQSRAASTS
+914 
-929 KDRLID
+929 